1 MTNDVKYTVRLGT
14 GADASALTRERIGNK
29 AASLAKMSGLGLRVP
44 PAFVITT
51 EACMA
56 FFESGGKVPAS
67 LMTEVRARVAELE
80 AEQGR
85 TFGRGSSPLLLSV
98 RSGAPVSM
106 PGMMDTVLNLGMGDE
121 VEAALAKETG
131 IPAFARDTH
140 RRFLEMFARIVLRA
154 TIAELPTSASTAE
167 WRAIVEKGAGQP
179 YPYDPFERLELAIA
193 AVFESFHSRRAKKY
207 RDHNGIPHDMGTA
220 VTVQAMVFGNL
231 DEQSGTGVLFSRNP
245 LDGTIEPY
253 GEYLPRA
260 QGEDVVSGTR
270 DPLPL
275 SALKRQLPH
284 IHGELLASAALLERD
299 ARDMQDIEFTVQKGQ
314 LYFLQTRNAKR
325 SPRAAV
331 RLACAFAAEGIVQPT
346 EALSRVSSE
355 QVRAL
360 LRPRLAPGATDNA
373 VVLARGEPAGPG
385 VGQGGVVTDP
395 DDAETRRAAGEQV
408 VLARATT
415 SPEDVHGMIASRAV
429 ITETGGATS
438 HAAVVSRALGLPCVV
453 GCGPHCEKLVGRT
466 VTVDGDKG
474 IIYEGLLAVVQP
486 DEAADPDLRA
496 LLEWATLASP
506 LEVVTDG
513 DADFTLPDESVEEDR
528 AVIAKRLAGKKRIR
542 GSVLETPIGIQA
554 AIDAGVHTVIVN
566 RRLPALLSAI
576 ETRK

>member
-1 MTNDVKYTVRLGT
+1 MTNDATYTLRLDGSE
-14 GADASALTRERIGNK
+14 DAAALTRERIGNK
-29 AASLAKMSGLGLRVP
+29 AASLARMSGLGLRVP

-51 EACMA
+51 DACRA

-80 AEQGR
+80 AAQGR
-85 TFGRGSSPLLLSV
+85 TFGRGESPLLLSV

-131 IPAFARDTH
+131 TPAFARDTH

-154 TIAELPTSASTAE
+154 TIAELPPHATTAE
-167 WRAIVEKGAGQP
+167 WREIVEKGAGRK
-179 YPYDPFERLELAIA
+179 YPHDPFERLELAIG

-207 RDHNGIPHDMGTA
+207 REHNGIPHDIGTA

-231 DEQSGTGVLFSRNP
+231 DDQSGTGVLFSRNP
-245 LDGTIEPY
+245 LDGSVDPY

-260 QGEDVVSGTR
+260 QGEDVVSGTH

-275 SALKRQLPH
+275 SALKDRSPRLH
-284 IHGELLASAALLERD
+284 SELLASAALLERD
-299 ARDMQDIEFTVQKGQ
+299 ARDVQDIEFTVQKGQ

-331 RLACAFAAEGIVQPT
+331 RLACAFAAEGTVQPA
-346 EALSRVSSE
+346 EALTRVTSE
-355 QVRAL
+355 QIRAL
-360 LRPRLAPGATDNA
+360 LRPRLAAGATDHA
-373 VVLARGEPAGPG
+373 VILARGEPAGPG

-474 IIYEGLLAVVQP
+474 VIYEGLLAVVQP
-486 DEAADPDLRA
+486 DEEADPDLRA
-496 LLEWATLASP
+496 LLEWATAVSP
-506 LEVVTDG
+506 LTVVTKG
-513 DADFTLPDESVEEDR
+513 DADFTLPDEAVEEDR
-528 AVIAKRLAGKKRIR
+528 ETIAKRLAGKTCVR
-542 GSVLETPIGIQA
+542 GSVLETPVGIQA
-554 AIDAGVHTVIVN
+554 ALDAGVKIVIVN

-576 ETRK
+576 EARR